1 MQEGKGKETG
11 KGKKDNGEAKGN
23 AKTDY
28 SYFASVSGYCGKWSY
43 KKAQCR
49 KQKRDQGGKPPTAT
63 VQAVVMVSQIQSFSS
78 DDSFW
83 VFAVSASSGR
93 NARILVDSGA
103 DEHVC
108 PTDFASAT
116 PLGPTKDDMTH
127 SAMRRDT

>member
-1 MQEGKGKETG
+1 
-11 KGKKDNGEAKGN
+11 
-23 AKTDY
+23 
-28 SYFASVSGYCGKWSY
+28 
-43 KKAQCR
+43 
-49 KQKRDQGGKPPTAT
+49 
-63 VQAVVMVSQIQSFSS
+63 MVSQVQSFSS